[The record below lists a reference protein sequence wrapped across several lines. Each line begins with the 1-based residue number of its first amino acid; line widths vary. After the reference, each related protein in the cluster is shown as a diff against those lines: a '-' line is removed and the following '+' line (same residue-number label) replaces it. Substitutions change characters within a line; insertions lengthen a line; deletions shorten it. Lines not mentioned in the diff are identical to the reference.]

1 MTPDQTNKVAK
12 FLESEEPI
20 FIIRAQDAV
29 GAHAVR
35 AWAHLA
41 AQAGAAESKVA
52 DAIAHAKVFEAWQA
66 EHGTKVP
73 D

>member
-1 MTPDQTNKVAK
+1 MNEDRSILTRIED
-12 FLESEEPI
+12 SEPV

-29 GAHAVR
+29 GAHAIR

-41 AQAGAAESKVA
+41 KQAGVAEDKVA
-52 DAIAHAKVFEAWQA
+52 GAIEHAKVFEAWQA
-66 EHGTKVP
+66 DNGTKLP

>member
-1 MTPDQTNKVAK
+1 MKLGED
-12 FLESEEPI
+12 EPY
-20 FIIRAQDAV
+20 FVIRAHDAV

-41 AQAGAAESKVA
+41 KQAGAAEEKVA
-52 DAIAHAKVFEAWQA
+52 EAIEHAKVFEAWQA